1 MSTNLFDEDGVID
14 SSATETPFQEYGAIL
29 QRRWK
34 TIALAAAMMFILIF
48 LVAMLLPPVYKSAA
62 TILIQEQEIP
72 QDLVRSTITSFA
84 DERIQVISQQVLV
97 RTVLL
102 ALIDKYNLYP
112 NRRNSLTNEELLDK
126 MRDDIKLQPISTDV
140 TDRRSGAQIKAT
152 IAFKLSYESNSP
164 DKAQKITNELVTLFL
179 NENLKN
185 REERAAETSSFLSE
199 ESDRLA
205 RHIAEVEGQLA
216 GFKAKN
222 EGKLPELTQLN
233 LQLSDRNANELLRV
247 EHDITET
254 RDRHAALESELA
266 LTSPNN
272 ALPGTNGVDHLI
284 LQPEDELKSKKAQ
297 LAAIEGAYT
306 EDHPDVR
313 RLKREIASLEANGA
327 GPTIDDQRDKQLAS
341 LKAELEKLRHSYTE
355 DHPDVIRTRLAIEAL
370 QRSQARTSVDPDR
383 RIRADN
389 PVYLNL
395 RSQIDSGNAEL
406 AALLEERQQLLSKQ
420 RQIERNLE
428 QTPEVEREYLE
439 LSRDHENSQVRYRE
453 LKQKQ
458 MEAEVA
464 QQLEQD
470 RKGERF
476 TLIEPPQY
484 PERPTSPNRLV
495 IVLAGFVFSLVGGM
509 TAGGV
514 REALD
519 STVKGSSELVR
530 ILRVPVLSV
539 IPATLPENYEE
550 QARRQQ
556 WFVIGAVL
564 MGLVIVMVL
573 VHFFFMPLDIL
584 WYSFLRRSFG

>member
-1 MSTNLFDEDGVID
+1 
-14 SSATETPFQEYGAIL
+14 
-29 QRRWK
+29 
-34 TIALAAAMMFILIF
+34 
-48 LVAMLLPPVYKSAA
+48 
-62 TILIQEQEIP
+62 
-72 QDLVRSTITSFA
+72 
-84 DERIQVISQQVLV
+84 
-97 RTVLL
+97 L

-205 RHIAEVEGQLA
+205 RHIAEVESQLA